1 MIAAESG
8 EPDSLKQIQEL
19 YTNGHATK
27 DDYTQALRAYQA
39 YLVEI
44 KSAQRDAAAAASAD
58 YRYY

>member
-1 MIAAESG
+1 MR
-8 EPDSLKQIQEL
+8 LVQIVDIISVAQFKEEEM
-19 YTNGHATK
+19 YRGS
-27 DDYTQALRAYQA
+27 LRAYQA